1 MGDRF
6 YQEQI
11 KALGTCPGYIGKGKK
26 KRMAWDDNK
35 KKRAV
40 DMYQDANPTAETSVE
55 IVKEIA
61 DDLDESPNG
70 VRMILTKAGVYIA
83 KSAAAGSSKAPKAEG
98 AGARVSKEAAFEK
111 LRAAI
116 TGIGAEVNEEVVSK
130 LTGKAALYLAEV
142 ISSK

>member
-11 KALGTCPGYIGKGKK
+11 KALGTCPGYIGKGRKK
-26 KRMAWDDNK
+26 KMAWDDNK

-40 DMYQDANPTAETSVE
+40 DMYQAATPTAETSVE

-61 DDLDESPNG
+61 EDLDESPNG

-83 KSAAAGSSKAPKAEG
+83 KSPAASSKAPKAEG

-116 TGIGAEVNEEVVSK
+116 TSVGAEVNEEVVSK